1 MAEICITKNMAMTQR
16 DFLRLLPL
24 VFPSGLYQV
33 YQDRVDFED
42 LNRKLCI
49 RFFSMDTLK
58 IGAIEMPQLQLNF
71 VFSGYQPAETEF
83 FIKRFNAVYHR
94 GGG

>member
-33 YQDRVDFED
+33 YQDRVDFEEP
-42 LNRKLCI
+42 NRKLCI
-49 RFFSMDTLK
+49 HFFSKDALK
-58 IGAIEMPQLQLNF
+58 IGAIEMPQLQLDF
-71 VFSGYQPAETEF
+71 VFSGYQPSETKSF
-83 FIKRFNAVYHR
+83 FKRFNTVYHR